1 MTIRRKPG
9 HMDKVRRPT
18 ARTNRAIVQQNL
30 DRLKQITNR
39 PQGNPPATPE
49 ARPTAPGKQQQNVPV
64 AGEVQPQP
72 LQKEESET
80 PEHMLHEAGEQAI
93 RAMESAEQR
102 FTHAI
107 GDEAPNSSD
116 LVREAQQVAQRAV
129 ASAVT
134 QAEASLA
141 SFRGPAVNVSSY
153 ADPAVAESEKL
164 ARQAMA
170 TAQQQVSRAGDNTK
184 VDISYPVELAQQ
196 AARQAIANAIRQ
208 TEASLA
214 THATPRS

>member
-1 MTIRRKPG
+1 MTIRRKPV
-9 HMDKVRRPT
+9 HMDKARRPT
-18 ARTNRAIVQQNL
+18 IRTNRAVVQQNL
-30 DRLKQITNR
+30 ERLKQITTR
-39 PQGNPPATPE
+39 PQNNPPAPPE
-49 ARPTAPGKQQQNVPV
+49 ATPTASGKQQQDVP
-64 AGEVQPQP
+64 ATGETQPQP
-72 LQKEESET
+72 LQEEESET

-102 FTHAI
+102 FTDGV
-107 GDEAPNSSD
+107 GDEPPNSSD

-129 ASAVT
+129 ARAVS

-141 SFRGPAVNVSSY
+141 SFRGTTANAASY

-170 TAQQQVSRAGDNTK
+170 TAQQQVGRASDNTK
-184 VDISYPVELAQQ
+184 IDISYPVEQAQQ

-208 TEASLA
+208 TEASLPM
-214 THATPRS
+214 HAAPRS

>member
-9 HMDKVRRPT
+9 HIDKVRRPT
-18 ARTNRAIVQQNL
+18 VRTNRTVVQQNL
-30 DRLKQITNR
+30 ERLKQITTR
-39 PQGNPPATPE
+39 PQSTPPVTPE
-49 ARPTAPGKQQQNVPV
+49 AQPTAAGTQQRDVPA

-72 LQKEESET
+72 PQKEESET

-93 RAMESAEQR
+93 RAMESAEQQ
-102 FTHAI
+102 FTYAI
-107 GDEAPNSSD
+107 GDELPNGSD
-116 LVREAQQVAQRAV
+116 LVREAQQIAQRAV
-129 ASAVT
+129 TSAVS

-141 SFRGPAVNVSSY
+141 SFHGPTVNISSY

-164 ARQAMA
+164 ARQAMT
-170 TAQQQVSRAGDNTK
+170 TAQQQVSRASDNTK
-184 VDISYPVELAQQ
+184 VDISYPVEQAQE

-214 THATPRS
+214 MHTASRS

>member
-9 HMDKVRRPT
+9 HTDRARRPT
-18 ARTNRAIVQQNL
+18 VRTNRTIVQQNL
-30 DRLKQITNR
+30 ERLKQIATR
-39 PQGNPPATPE
+39 PQGVPPVMPDTQPAATG
-49 ARPTAPGKQQQNVPV
+49 TQQRDVPAV
-64 AGEVQPQP
+64 EVQSEP

-80 PEHMLHEAGEQAI
+80 PEHMLHEAGERAI
-93 RAMESAEQR
+93 RAMESAEDR
-102 FTHAI
+102 FTHALD
-107 GDEAPNSSD
+107 DEPPNSSD
-116 LVREAQQVAQRAV
+116 LVREAQQIAQRAV
-129 ASAVT
+129 ASAVG

-141 SFRGPAVNVSSY
+141 SFRGPTVNVSSY

-184 VDISYPVELAQQ
+184 VDISYPVEQAQQ

-214 THATPRS
+214 MHATPHS